1 MAVICQTYAETA
13 GAKKWVGNL
22 PVCAITVAVVHTLCM
37 NVVLCMQ
44 WKSKPKL
51 VLTNVDTSLTESNA
65 SSTLYFQ
72 LTEELWNLFCYIDS
86 SGCPCTLCF
95 IILFNW
101 STVAGAKSG
110 SLERGRIIVHI
121 YQSCQI
127 NVYNSGRTLV
137 SRTGERS
144 NLELFWV
151 SHWCENRLK
160 KPLFGGPIVQWTHTV
175 EVTEAY
181 PLICMLLAE

>member
-1 MAVICQTYAETA
+1 MCE
-13 GAKKWVGNL
+13 
-22 PVCAITVAVVHTLCM
+22 ITVAVVRTCCM

-44 WKSKPKL
+44 LWKSKPKL
-51 VLTNVDTSLTESNA
+51 VLRNADSSLTESDA

-72 LTEELWNLFCYIDS
+72 LTEELLNLFYYVDS
-86 SGCPCTLCF
+86 SSCPCTLCL

-101 STVAGAKSG
+101 STVARAKVD
-110 SLERGRIIVHI
+110 LQRGRIIAQI

-127 NVYNSGRTLV
+127 NVYNSERTLV
-137 SRTGERS
+137 SGVGERS

-151 SHWCENRLK
+151 SHWCENRPK

-181 PLICMLLAE
+181 PLICVLHAE